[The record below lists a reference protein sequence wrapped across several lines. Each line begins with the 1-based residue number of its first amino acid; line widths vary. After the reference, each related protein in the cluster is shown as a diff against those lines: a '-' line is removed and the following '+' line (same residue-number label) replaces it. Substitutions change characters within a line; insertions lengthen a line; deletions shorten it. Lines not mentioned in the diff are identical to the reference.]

1 MRGTEKLWVS
11 KGISE
16 GSVCIM
22 KNKTEALML
31 INRIEARI
39 QHLEMSKLKNYEV
52 SEWCLI
58 GPLYRIACILN

>member
-1 MRGTEKLWVS
+1 
-11 KGISE
+11 
-16 GSVCIM
+16 M

-52 SEWCLI
+52 SE
-58 GPLYRIACILN
+58 